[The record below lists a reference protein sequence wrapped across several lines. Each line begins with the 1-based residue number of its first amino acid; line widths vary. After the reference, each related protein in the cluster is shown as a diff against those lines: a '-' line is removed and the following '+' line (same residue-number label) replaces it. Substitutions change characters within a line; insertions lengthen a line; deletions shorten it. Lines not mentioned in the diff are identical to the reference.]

1 MRKVRIIVDSLPEE
15 KSECL
20 FSYRSCEYGW
30 LCRLY
35 RSKEPDARK
44 HMLYPEVPKCDI
56 ENCPYLREES
66 WFGIKDE

>member
-1 MRKVRIIVDSLPEE
+1 MRIIVDSLPKE

-20 FSYRSCEYGW
+20 FSYHTCECGW

-35 RSKEPDARK
+35 RSKEPDMQKR
-44 HMLYPEVPKCDI
+44 MLYQYQEISRCEI

-66 WFGIKDE
+66 

>member
-1 MRKVRIIVDSLPEE
+1 MRIIVDSLPEE

-20 FSYRSCEYGW
+20 FSYHSCEYGW

-35 RSKEPDARK
+35 RSKDPDMQKR
-44 HMLYPEVPKCDI
+44 MLYQYQEVPRCEI

-66 WFGIKDE
+66 WFGVEI